1 MTTIVLHGLIA
12 KKFKQEHKFTNINKV
27 VDALSAIDAN
37 YPGFK
42 SYIQKSAM
50 EGMNYEF
57 IVDDNEVKNSK
68 DVLSKKEIKKI
79 EIVPS
84 LAGKDPVTFFV
95 VLAINLV
102 IAGIQYL
109 MTSIPEEEPK
119 VAVAQVG
126 SKSFFFANRDN
137 LASQNTSVPIGY
149 GTLRVGSKIIET
161 IISSNDLNSS
171 PEFKE
176 DIIARPEESQLRK
189 DVTQGDGT
197 IVNAS
202 TLNAFRE

>member
-189 DVTQGDGT
+189 DVTQGDGS
-197 IVNAS
+197 IVNTS
-202 TLNAFRE
+202 TLNTFRE

>member
-189 DVTQGDGT
+189 DVTQGDGV

>member
-137 LASQNTSVPIGY
+137 LASQNTAVPIGY

-189 DVTQGDGT
+189 DVTQGDGS
-197 IVNAS
+197 IVNTS
-202 TLNAFRE
+202 TLNTFRE

>member
-27 VDALSAIDAN
+27 VDALSAMDAN

-189 DVTQGDGT
+189 DVTQGDGV

>member
-137 LASQNTSVPIGY
+137 LASQNTAVPIGY

-197 IVNAS
+197 IVNAT

>member
-27 VDALSAIDAN
+27 VDALSAMDAN

-197 IVNAS
+197 IVNAT

>member
-197 IVNAS
+197 IVNAT

>member
-137 LASQNTSVPIGY
+137 LASQNTAVPIGY